1 MSLNLNE
8 LLKPIEGGAQAGSD
22 LRGENGLNSLYF
34 RLKDARA
41 QARTIE
47 RANEA
52 SDEAAVVPHEWQVV
66 QALAVE
72 ALETRTKDIEIA
84 AWLIE
89 ALLRLEGFVGLEQGF
104 NLARGL
110 LERYWPEVHSIDE
123 DDAAGRIAPLAG
135 LNGVGTE
142 GALIQPIRMVPLFPD
157 ASFGT
162 NALWHWSRVQKAP
175 DTPLGRAFSDA
186 RANAGLAAIRARAM
200 EAGAAR
206 DAFAAL
212 TATLDRLCGPDAPAS
227 SHIRNV
233 LDEVLDAYRM
243 LLGGGVDIP
252 RNAPTAAAAPVSTAT
267 NGAAKQVVPETIVV
281 ANHVDEP
288 SAHAVAETPAPPPGP
303 REIRTREEAFTE
315 MLRIAE
321 FFRHNEPHSP
331 ISYALETLVWRGR
344 MSFVDLLEELIPNAE
359 NRKQLLQH
367 AGIHANVGT
376 NANASAKR

>member
-1 MSLNLNE
+1 MSLNLNA
-8 LLKPIEGGAQAGSD
+8 LLKPIEGGARAGAD
-22 LRGENGLNSLYF
+22 LRGEGGLNSLYF

-47 RANEA
+47 RASEA
-52 SDEAAVVPHEWQVV
+52 GDEAPSVPTEWRTVHSL
-66 QALAVE
+66 ALE

-84 AWLIE
+84 GWLTE
-89 ALLRLEGFVGLEQGF
+89 ALVRLEGFAGLEQGF
-104 NLARGL
+104 NVTRGL
-110 LERYWPEVHSIDE
+110 IEHYWPELHSIDE

-135 LNGVGTE
+135 LNGIGGE
-142 GALIQPIRMVPLFPD
+142 GALVQPIRMVPLLPG
-157 ASFGT
+157 ASYGT
-162 NALWHWSRVQKAP
+162 NALWHWSRVQKTP
-175 DTPLGRAFSDA
+175 DSPVGRNFNDA
-186 RANAGLAAIRARAM
+186 RSSAGLAAIRARAM

-212 TATLDRLCGPDAPAS
+212 TETLDRACQDASPPS
-227 SHIRNV
+227 THIRNV

-252 RNAPTAAAAPVSTAT
+252 RNVPTAAVAAANGAAT
-267 NGAAKQVVPETIVV
+267 NGVAANGAAGAGETIVL
-281 ANHVDEP
+281 AGQPTAAEP
-288 SAHAVAETPAPPPGP
+288 PPAPAGP
-303 REIRTREEAFTE
+303 REIKTREEAFAE

-331 ISYALETLVWRGR
+331 LSYALETLVWRGR

-367 AGIHANVGT
+367 AGIHANVDIKAAGGK
-376 NANASAKR
+376 AR

>member
-1 MSLNLNE
+1 MSLNLND
-8 LLKPIEGGAQAGSD
+8 LLRPIAGGAPAGTD
-22 LRGENGLNSLYF
+22 LRGEGGLNSLYF

-47 RANEA
+47 RAGEA
-52 SDEAAVVPHEWQVV
+52 ADEAPAVPPEWRTVH
-66 QALAVE
+66 ALALE

-89 ALLRLEGFVGLEQGF
+89 AQLRLEGFVGLEQGF

-110 LERYWPEVHSIDE
+110 IERYWPEVHSIDE

-135 LNGVGTE
+135 LNGIGGE
-142 GALIQPIRMVPLFPD
+142 GALIQPIRMAPLLPGS
-157 ASFGT
+157 SFGT

-175 DTPLGRAFSDA
+175 DSPLGRSFGDA
-186 RANAGLAAIRARAM
+186 RSSAGLAAVRARAM

-212 TATLDRLCGPDAPAS
+212 TETLDRVCGTDTPPS
-227 SHIRNV
+227 THIRNA

-252 RNAPTAAAAPVSTAT
+252 RNVPTAAATAAT
-267 NGAAKQVVPETIVV
+267 NGEAKHVSPVKIALADEAPQHEAAAAPE
-281 ANHVDEP
+281 P
-288 SAHAVAETPAPPPGP
+288 PQPAGP
-303 REIRTREEAFTE
+303 RELKTREEAFTE

-367 AGIHANVGT
+367 AGIHANVSTTT
-376 NANASAKR
+376 NANAKGAR

>member
-1 MSLNLNE
+1 MSLNLND
-8 LLKPIEGGAQAGSD
+8 LLKPIPDGAQAGAD
-22 LRGENGLNSLYF
+22 LRGEGGFNSLYF

-52 SDEAAVVPHEWQVV
+52 ADETMAVPQEWRTVHS
-66 QALAVE
+66 LAIE

-89 ALLRLEGFVGLEQGF
+89 AQLRLEGFVGLEQGF

-135 LNGVGTE
+135 LNGIGGE
-142 GALIQPIRMVPLFPD
+142 GALIQPIRMVSLLP
-157 ASFGT
+157 ASSFGT
-162 NALWHWSRVQKAP
+162 NALWHWSRVQKTP
-175 DTPLGRAFSDA
+175 DSPLGRSFSDA
-186 RANAGLAAIRARAM
+186 RTTAGLAAIRARAM

-206 DAFAAL
+206 DAFTAL
-212 TATLDRLCGPDAPAS
+212 TETLDRICGTDSPPS
-227 SHIRNV
+227 THIRNV
-233 LDEVLDAYRM
+233 LDEVLDAYRL

-252 RNAPTAAAAPVSTAT
+252 RNVPTAAVASVT
-267 NGAAKQVVPETIVV
+267 NGEAKHVSPATIVV
-281 ANHVDEP
+281 A
-288 SAHAVAETPAPPPGP
+288 AHADEAEPAVRPEPPQPEGP
-303 REIRTREEAFTE
+303 REIKTREEAFTE

-321 FFRHNEPHSP
+321 FFRRYEPHSP

-367 AGIHANVGT
+367 AGIHANVSTTTNT
-376 NANASAKR
+376 NANAKGR

>member
-1 MSLNLNE
+1 MSLDLNE
-8 LLKPIEGGAQAGSD
+8 LLKPIAGGAQAGAD
-22 LRGENGLNSLYF
+22 LRGEGGLTSLYF

-52 SDEAAVVPHEWQVV
+52 SEESAVVPHEWQVV
-66 QALAVE
+66 QALAIE
-72 ALETRTKDIEIA
+72 AIQTRSKDIEIA
-84 AWLIE
+84 GWLIE
-89 ALLRLEGFVGLEQGF
+89 ALSRLEGFVGLEQGF

-135 LNGVGTE
+135 LNGIGAE

-157 ASFGT
+157 ASFGI
-162 NALWHWSRVQKAP
+162 NALWHWTRVQKAP
-175 DTPLGRAFSDA
+175 DSPLGRTFSDA

-212 TATLDRLCGPDAPAS
+212 TATLERLCGADAPPS

-252 RNAPTAAAAPVSTAT
+252 RNAPTAAAAAA
-267 NGAAKQVVPETIVV
+267 NGAVKQVAPETIIL
-281 ANHVDEP
+281 DGQTEKP
-288 SAHAVAETPAPPPGP
+288 QSAAALEPPPPAGP
-303 REIRTREEAFTE
+303 RELKTREEAFTE

-376 NANASAKR
+376 NASANANATAKGR

>member
-8 LLKPIEGGAQAGSD
+8 LFKPIAGGAQAGAD
-22 LRGENGLNSLYF
+22 LRSESGLNSLYF

-52 SDEAAVVPHEWQVV
+52 SEESAVVPHEWQIV
-66 QALAVE
+66 QALAIE
-72 ALETRTKDIEIA
+72 AIETRTKDVEIA

-89 ALLRLEGFVGLEQGF
+89 ALSRLEGFVGLEQGF
-104 NLARGL
+104 TLARGL

-135 LNGVGTE
+135 LNGIGAE
-142 GALIQPIRMVPLFPD
+142 GSLIQPIRMVPLFPD

-162 NALWHWSRVQKAP
+162 NALWHWSRVQKTP
-175 DTPLGRAFSDA
+175 DSPLGRAFGDA
-186 RANAGLAAIRARAM
+186 RANAGLAAIRTRAM
-200 EAGAAR
+200 QAGAAR

-212 TATLDRLCGPDAPAS
+212 TETLERLCGTDAPPS
-227 SHIRNV
+227 SHIRNA

-252 RNAPTAAAAPVSTAT
+252 RNAPTAAIAA
-267 NGAAKQVVPETIVV
+267 NGPAKQVAPETIIV
-281 ANHVDEP
+281 AGRTEGP
-288 SAHAVAETPAPPPGP
+288 SAAAPEPPPPAGP
-303 REIRTREEAFTE
+303 RELKTREEAFTE

-321 FFRHNEPHSP
+321 FFRLNEPHSP

-376 NANASAKR
+376 NANSNATAKGR